1 MTTVTDN
8 DLKELKDLINSRFDL
23 INSRFDRIETKVDNL
38 SQDVNELKVE
48 VGKIKENIGGLDTRL
63 KNLEFTNRGIFISI
77 VAGLVLA
84 GLGALAKFL
93 LFDVSI

>member
-8 DLKELKDLINSRFDL
+8 DLKELKEL

-38 SQDVNELKVE
+38 SQDINEVKVE
-48 VGKIKENIGGLDTRL
+48 AGKIKENIGGLDTRL
-63 KNLEFTNRGIFISI
+63 KNLEFTNQGIFISI